1 MIQEFPSRWRI
12 NINAVGLAP
21 GYYYSICV
29 DAWREKLLSSSLGLF
44 SEVIVTTPSVLEFF
58 TFEYIQR
65 RGRRFWKLSEDM
77 DGLRLR
83 SLKASPER
91 VLEPR

>member
-1 MIQEFPSRWRI
+1 M
-12 NINAVGLAP
+12 
-21 GYYYSICV
+21 

-77 DGLRLR
+77 DGLCLR